1 MSRASVAIAIATL
14 TVAALCAACAGTPVR
29 IGDTVPP
36 DVDRTQG
43 RAVFGTATGYQIL
56 ACIPYDNNDRHARAY
71 RQLKQNA
78 GDAYITD
85 VAVKES
91 WTYLGVGTAYTTT
104 FRATAYPKPAAAA
117 PADAAR

>member
-1 MSRASVAIAIATL
+1 MTRTSASLAIATL
-14 TVAALCAACAGTPVR
+14 SLALVCAACAGTPVR
-29 IGDTVPP
+29 VGDAVPSN
-36 DVDRTQG
+36 VDRSQG

-56 ACIPYDNNDRHARAY
+56 EFIPYDNNDRHARAY
-71 RQLKQNA
+71 EQLRQNA

-91 WTYLGVGTAYTTT
+91 WTYLFLATGYTTT
-104 FRATAYPKPAAAA
+104 FRATAYPKTAAA